1 MNSTLP
7 FFAQRFVDSAGRPL
21 SGGKLYFYVAGSTS
35 LPKDVY
41 VDHENTLPYTQP
53 VVLDANGV
61 APQYFADDGMY
72 YIELRDAAGAM
83 ILTRDYVQGNGG
95 GGTPTVDDHKVAVD
109 ALDATPGFLS
119 DKLVSSNT
127 TTAVEVV
134 GAERVMQI
142 ETKGFAAVNASDT
155 QGYLGSKIVSSPS
168 VSFTS
173 TNIGTVGSPNYVL
186 TAVVNTN
193 YGQAT
198 PVWSILKTTDPA
210 TAPFG
215 LAQADLE
222 QIWRHGYGVA
232 SSMTQTSEPVPN
244 SDLSIWYLEGGTYY
258 GDATWVEKHYK
269 LGHLI
274 VNANKGVYDFM
285 TTLPA
290 TPNTNY
296 SNYPAGLYVLASDGA
311 FGFVWQGQLVKQYP
325 DPAYSTDSVL
335 TYNGTTKAFSW
346 TAQSSL
352 SGDGSVRIDA
362 SDSYGYLGYK
372 IQAGAGISITDT
384 VNGAYGRYLSVAST
398 GYNPNGYGYSCTMQV
413 ANATSVLAPNLIG
426 TRSELTTLFV
436 PFSDMNVTYNVSLFG
451 MFLSQ
456 SGTGN
461 LTFTLRDEQ
470 YRLIAASAS
479 ISNPSPSV
487 FLELVTG
494 LVQDP
499 VTQAPLTSYT
509 LQMGG
514 RYNLGF
520 SWTANGIQMLGD
532 VTSQNTNILP
542 YPAYKVD
549 NITGGII
556 HQLTGGGESKQR
568 PFIRLLTRP

>member
-7 FFAQRFVDSAGRPL
+7 FFVQRFVDASGKPL
-21 SGGKLYFYVAGSTS
+21 SGGKLYFYVAGATS
-35 LPKDVY
+35 LPKHVY
-41 VDHENTLPYTQP
+41 VDHENTLPVSQP

-61 APQYFADDGMY
+61 APQYFAEDGMY
-72 YIELRDAAGAM
+72 YIELRDAAGAL

-155 QGYLGSKIVSSPS
+155 QGYLDSKIVSSPS

-215 LAQADLE
+215 LAQTDLE

-290 TPNTNY
+290 TPNTDY

-311 FGFVWQGQLVKQYP
+311 DGFVWQGQLVKQYP

-335 TYNGTTKAFSW
+335 TYNGTTKAFAW
-346 TAQSSL
+346 TAQSSF
-352 SGDGSVRIDA
+352 SGDGSVRIDT

-372 IQAGAGISITDT
+372 IQAGAGISVTDT
-384 VNGAYGRYLSVAST
+384 FNGAFGRYLSLAVTGSNPSGNTYAST
-398 GYNPNGYGYSCTMQV
+398 MYV
-413 ANATSVLAPNLIG
+413 ANATSTLAPNLIV
-426 TRSELTTLFV
+426 RSELITLFV
-436 PFSDMNVTYNVSLFG
+436 PTTDITVIQGIRSKFG
-451 MFLSQ
+451 CFLAQ
-456 SGTGN
+456 GGTG
-461 LTFTLRDEQ
+461 TMRFTLRDDQ
-470 YRLIAASAS
+470 YRLIA
-479 ISNPSPSV
+479 ISYDTTNPSPAV
-487 FLELVTG
+487 FLELDCGIVYDPATG
-494 LVQDP
+494 LSVP
-499 VTQAPLTSYT
+499 TYT
-509 LQMGG
+509 LTCGG
-514 RYNLGF
+514 RYYLGIN
-520 SWTANGIQMLGD
+520 WNANGIQICGD
-532 VTSQNTNILP
+532 DAVQNTNTQP

-549 NITGGII
+549 NLTSVPA
-556 HQLTGGGESKQR
+556 QLTGGGESKQR